1 MIDAIEKAVMDTVD
15 KIDNVAKTALPGITT
30 QLVKKVFNGNGNN
43 GRNWKPNAPSTVKR
57 KKSNDPNIETGL
69 LELTLSQPG
78 FIIDDAYMNQLPVPP
93 RSNSIEGYWEANST
107 RQFDN
112 LGRTQQD
119 EEYLEQQLEVAIANE
134 FK

>member
-1 MIDAIEKAVMDTVD
+1 MIDAIEKAIMDTVD
-15 KIDNVAKTALPGITT
+15 KIDDVAKAELPKVTSK
-30 QLVKKVFNGNGNN
+30 LVKKVFDGNGNN
-43 GRNWKPNAPSTVKR
+43 GRNWKPNTPSTVKR
-57 KKSNDPNIETGL
+57 KKSSNPNIETGL

-78 FIIDDAYMNQLPVPP
+78 FILDDAYMNKLPIPP
-93 RSNSIEGYWEANST
+93 RSNSIDGYSYANST
-107 RQFDN
+107 REFDN